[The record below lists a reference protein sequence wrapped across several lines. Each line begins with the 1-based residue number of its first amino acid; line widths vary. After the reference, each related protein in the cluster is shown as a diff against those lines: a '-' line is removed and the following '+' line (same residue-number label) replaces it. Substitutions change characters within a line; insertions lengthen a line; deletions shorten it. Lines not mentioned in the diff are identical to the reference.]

1 MKLKGK
7 VALITGAGAGI
18 GRASA
23 LLFAKEGAKVVVVD
37 KNEETGPRTV
47 KEIAANGGEAI
58 FVKADVS
65 RADEVRNMVEQA
77 VKRYGRLDILFN
89 NAGITV
95 LKDVLNTTE
104 EDWER
109 CININLK
116 GVFLGCKYAI
126 PQMIKQ
132 KGGVIINTAS
142 VSGLYGVM
150 DNCPYLASK
159 GGVVLM
165 SKGMALDFAA
175 YNIRVN
181 CLCPSVINHTDIAKE
196 ILGDLTEEQRQEMA
210 KLLGPLY
217 PLNRLGEPE
226 EVAAAALFLAS
237 DDASYITGVALPID
251 GGATAGQKRT
261 GGARYSEAVSSLQS
275 TSS

>member
-1 MKLKGK
+1 
-7 VALITGAGAGI
+7 
-18 GRASA
+18 
-23 LLFAKEGAKVVVVD
+23 
-37 KNEETGPRTV
+37 
-47 KEIAANGGEAI
+47 
-58 FVKADVS
+58 
-65 RADEVRNMVEQA
+65 
-77 VKRYGRLDILFN
+77 
-89 NAGITV
+89 
-95 LKDVLNTTE
+95 
-104 EDWER
+104 
-109 CININLK
+109 
-116 GVFLGCKYAI
+116 
-126 PQMIKQ
+126 
-132 KGGVIINTAS
+132 
-142 VSGLYGVM
+142 
-150 DNCPYLASK
+150 
-159 GGVVLM
+159 M

-251 GGATAGQKRT
+251 GGVTAGQKRT